1 MIKYYKEIYEQVAK
15 ELGLSYKEVEEAYKS
30 YYHFIVKTI
39 KEMDLNNRETMSKE
53 EFNSFQK
60 SFNLPSLGKLY
71 ASYDKYAGL
80 KRMNKY
86 YKENIENGRVQEEND

>member
-1 MIKYYKEIYEQVAK
+1 MVKYYKDIFDEVSK

-39 KEMDLNNRETMSKE
+39 KELDFNGKNVMNKD
-53 EFNSFQK
+53 EFNELQT
-60 SFNLPSLGKLY
+60 SFNIPSIGKLY

-86 YKENIENGRVQEEND
+86 YIEHIENGRVQEEND